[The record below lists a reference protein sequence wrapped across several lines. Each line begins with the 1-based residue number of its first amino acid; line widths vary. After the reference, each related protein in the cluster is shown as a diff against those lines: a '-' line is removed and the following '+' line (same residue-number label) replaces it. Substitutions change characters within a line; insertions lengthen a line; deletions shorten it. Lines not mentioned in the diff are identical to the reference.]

1 MLAPVQQLVT
11 LRAARTSDLRAI
23 ADLHATRIDEGF
35 LTSLGTPFLRRLYA
49 RVLRSHDAFVVV
61 DDHDGVTTG
70 FAAGVADLGAL
81 YRRFIVHDGLRA
93 GLQAAPRLLKNLP
106 RVVETLRYPTMTGG
120 LPEAEVLAVAVAAD
134 RSGHGVG
141 QALVR
146 KAIDEFVNHG
156 IRTAK
161 VMTTADNLAALAMYR
176 ACGFVAADGLE
187 VHAGRSS
194 EVLVWTA

>member
-1 MLAPVQQLVT
+1 MT
-11 LRAARTSDLRAI
+11 LRAARAGDIRAI

-49 RVLRSHDAFVVV
+49 RVLYSHDAFIVV
-61 DDHDGVTTG
+61 DDLDGVTTG
-70 FAAGVADLGAL
+70 FVAGVADLGAL
-81 YRRFIVHDGLRA
+81 YRRFIMRDGLLA
-93 GLQAAPRLLKNLP
+93 GLQAAPRLMKNLP
-106 RVVETLRYPTMTGG
+106 RVVETLRYPAITGG
-120 LPEAEVLAVAVAAD
+120 LPEAEVLAVTVAAD

-146 KAIDEFVNHG
+146 GAIDEFVDRD
-156 IRTAK
+156 ITAAK
-161 VMTTADNLAALAMYR
+161 VVTTADNLAALAMYR

>member
-1 MLAPVQQLVT
+1 MT
-11 LRAARTSDLRAI
+11 LRAARAGDIRAI

-49 RVLRSHDAFVVV
+49 RVLHSHDAFIVV
-61 DDHDGVTTG
+61 DELDGVTTG
-70 FAAGVADLGAL
+70 FVAGAADLGAL
-81 YRRFIVHDGLRA
+81 YRRFIMRDGLLA
-93 GLQAAPRLLKNLP
+93 GFQAAPRLVKNFP
-106 RVVETLRYPTMTGG
+106 RVVETLRYPAMTGD

-141 QALVR
+141 RALVR
-146 KAIDEFVNHG
+146 GVIDEFVNHG
-156 IRTAK
+156 ISTAK
-161 VMTTADNLAALAMYR
+161 VVTTADNLAALAMYR
-176 ACGFVAADGLE
+176 ACGFRAAEGLE

>member
-1 MLAPVQQLVT
+1 MT
-11 LRAARTSDLRAI
+11 LRAAQPSDVRAI

-35 LTSLGTPFLRRLYA
+35 LTSLGTSFLRRLYA
-49 RVLRSHDAFVVV
+49 RVLHSHDAFIVV
-61 DDHDGVTTG
+61 DDLDGVTTG

-81 YRRFIVHDGLRA
+81 YRRFIVRDGLRA
-93 GLQAAPRLLKNLP
+93 GFQAAPRLVKNLP
-106 RVVETLRYPTMTGG
+106 RVVETLRYPATTGD
-120 LPEAEVLAVAVAAD
+120 LPEAEVLAVAVAAE

-146 KAIDEFVNHG
+146 RAIDEFVSHG
-156 IRTAK
+156 IKTAK
-161 VMTTADNLAALAMYR
+161 VVTTADNLAALAMYR
-176 ACGFVAADGLE
+176 ACGFVIADGVE

>member
-1 MLAPVQQLVT
+1 MT
-11 LRAARTSDLRAI
+11 LRAASASDVPAI

-49 RVLRSHDAFVVV
+49 RVLQSDDAFIVV
-61 DDHDGVTTG
+61 DDLDGVTTG
-70 FAAGVADLGAL
+70 FAAGVADLGSL
-81 YRRFIVHDGLRA
+81 YRQFILRDGWRA
-93 GLQAAPRLLKNLP
+93 GLRAAPRLLKNIP
-106 RVVETLRYPTMTGG
+106 RVVETLRYPAITGD
-120 LPEAEVLAVAVAAD
+120 LPEAEVLAVAVAAE

-146 KAIDEFVNHG
+146 RAIDEFVTRE

-161 VMTTADNLAALAMYR
+161 VVTTADNRAALAMYR
-176 ACGFVAADGLE
+176 ACGFIAADGVE

>member
-1 MLAPVQQLVT
+1 MT
-11 LRAARTSDLRAI
+11 IRAARPSDLPAI
-23 ADLHATRIDEGF
+23 AALHAARIDEGF

-49 RVLRSHDAFVVV
+49 RVLHSDDAFIVV
-61 DDHDGVTTG
+61 DDLDGMTTG
-70 FAAGVADLGAL
+70 FAAGVANLGGL
-81 YRRFIVHDGLRA
+81 YRRFIVRDGLRA

-106 RVVETLRYPTMTGG
+106 RVVETLRYPAITGG

-141 QALVR
+141 RSLVR
-146 KAIDEFVNHG
+146 GAIDEFVSRG
-156 IRTAK
+156 ITTAK
-161 VMTTADNLAALAMYR
+161 VVTTADNLAALAMYQ
-176 ACGFVAADGLE
+176 ACGFVAAHGVE

>member
-1 MLAPVQQLVT
+1 MT
-11 LRAARTSDLRAI
+11 LRAARADDIRAI

-35 LTSLGTPFLRRLYA
+35 LTSLGTPFLRRLYG
-49 RVLRSHDAFVVV
+49 RVLHSHDAFIVV
-61 DDHDGVTTG
+61 DDLDGVTTG
-70 FAAGVADLGAL
+70 FVAGVADLGAL
-81 YRRFIVHDGLRA
+81 YRRFIVRDGLLA
-93 GLQAAPRLLKNLP
+93 GFQAAPRLVKNLP
-106 RVVETLRYPTMTGG
+106 RVVETLRYPAITGD

-146 KAIDEFVNHG
+146 AVIEGFVDHG

-161 VMTTADNLAALAMYR
+161 VVTTADNLAALAMYH